1 MIDPKFTRTAI
12 QLFEKMARP
21 TNFFSTMF
29 TSRPPTNQFKISV
42 DIVREEENIAI
53 DIVPGSGAAEFR
65 KNEPFTNKEYIPPEY
80 DEMYIMTAD
89 QLNQR
94 LAGQNAF
101 TLSDRQAAT
110 AMFVAKT
117 MRKTENRILRAI
129 ELQCIDALINGQVTL
144 VNSETV
150 TFNQKATHQ
159 IAAASAWSNAA
170 ANVLKDVEDAGDV
183 NREDGLNESNLLIMG
198 ATSIREFLATD
209 QMKDQ
214 QNFRRTDLIDIT
226 PPRGSV
232 ESGAKFHGMV
242 SVGPYTYQLWSYPQ
256 FYKDENDVKRRYMPL
271 EKVIVMNSDAQFD
284 KYFGAINRFADGN
297 VEGAQVAGFDSIIA
311 TSEPVEFAPYV
322 FLGNRGKSLEVGT
335 RSRPLVVPTDIDSFS
350 VITT

>member
-12 QLFEKMARP
+12 QLFEKIPSR
-21 TNFFSTMF
+21 TNFFTEMF
-29 TSRPPTNQFKISV
+29 TPRPPTNQFKISV

-65 KNEPFTNKEYIPPEY
+65 RNEPFTNKEYIPPEY
-80 DEMYIMTAD
+80 DEMYIKTAD
-89 QLNQR
+89 EVNQR

-101 TLSDRQAAT
+101 TAVDKDAAT
-110 AMFVAKT
+110 KAFVAKT
-117 MRKTENRILRAI
+117 MRKAENRIKRAI
-129 ELQCIDALINGQVTL
+129 ELQCIDALVNGQVTL

-159 IAAASAWSNAA
+159 IAAATAWSDPT
-170 ANVLKDVEDAGDV
+170 ANVLADIEGAGDI
-183 NREDGLNESNLLIMG
+183 NRQDGLMESNLLIMG

-214 QNFRRTDLIDIT
+214 LNFRRAKLTDIV
-226 PPRGSV
+226 PPRGAV
-232 ESGAKFHGMV
+232 ESGAKFHGEV

-256 FYKDENDVKRRYMPL
+256 FYLDETDVKRRYMPL
-271 EKVIVMNSDAQFD
+271 EKVLVMNSGAQFD
-284 KYFGAINRFADGN
+284 RYFGAINRFADGN

-311 TSEPVEFAPYV
+311 TSEPVAFSPYV
-322 FLGNRGKSLEVGT
+322 FMGNRGKALEVGV
-335 RSRPLVVPTDIDSFS
+335 RSRPLVVPTDIDTVS
-350 VITT
+350 VISS